1 MNVSPV
7 NNYFTD
13 ISVGLFANYVIAKN
27 NKHMRY
33 IVKRDDKLRFCIN
46 ATNGQIEPEYYWY
59 IFDDVEKI
67 KITGPR
73 KLEKI
78 VGRCERL
85 N

>member
-1 MNVSPV
+1 
-7 NNYFTD
+7 
-13 ISVGLFANYVIAKN
+13 
-27 NKHMRY
+27 MRY

-85 N
+85 NYEESSYLNHVAEYCS